1 MPTWNNLNQ
10 AFGYLQNFIANK
22 ESANR
27 FGLSEIDLALISN
40 FKGGNASIAEPL
52 ESLTAKLKIYS
63 QHLRRLSELIKGRS
77 LRDLNSEERREL
89 GQQAKQFAS
98 LTAKNTDT
106 SIVGFRASY
115 ASALLATYFPKTV
128 PVLDRLVLSETGIM
142 HSPKQVADIEQYYP
156 KLIEA
161 FYMALVKEPRVTMR
175 DLDKKW
181 FEDNQIRRR
190 KARKA

>member
-115 ASALLATYFPKTV
+115 ASALLAAYFPKTV

>member
-63 QHLRRLSELIKGRS
+63 QHLRRLSDLIKGRS

-115 ASALLATYFPKTV
+115 ASALLAAYFPKTV

-181 FEDNQIRRR
+181 FEHNQIRRR

>member
-181 FEDNQIRRR
+181 FEHNQIRRR